1 MLKLE
6 FLTKFVKRCLHLGKC
21 GIGVFEC
28 ALIVLL
34 LLWELQISDFQ
45 VT

>member
-1 MLKLE
+1 MLILE
-6 FLTKFVKRCLHLGKC
+6 FLTKCVKRCLYLGEC

-28 ALIVLL
+28 LLIVLL
-34 LLWELQISDFQ
+34 LLWELQISDVQ